1 MAAARFIF
9 CVLATTL
16 VFSTMG
22 FHDGSAAGWANAP
35 MLSFGYRW
43 IQEDD
48 SPSDQDPEVV
58 AESDADEGEAAVET
72 VEENAQTESGKLIRF
87 RLWDGS
93 VAIGELENPILHM
106 QTDFGRLEIPVQKIR
121 QFRPGLQSYPQVKQ
135 KIDTLVEQLGDR
147 EFEVRER
154 AHRELAAMGVMISQL
169 IPTYSDGG
177 SAERKKHLTELKE
190 EIDQLI
196 EESEE
201 FGADEDQVPLIELD
215 AVNTGD
221 FTVLGTIEEKEFVV
235 RTKYGSLKIGLND
248 VQVAERAGKHRS
260 PAIRKVVNI
269 KGTQFMQTSPVS
281 TGIRV
286 QRGDKVSIR
295 ADGSVNWANWGNI
308 TSTPDGIGN
317 QGQWNG
323 HQCGR
328 LIARIGK
335 NGPIVDVGSR
345 GEFVVKTSGTLYLGI
360 AMQDAYAQNEGYSFV
375 GQYRARITVQPAE

>member
-1 MAAARFIF
+1 MVVAKSIF
-9 CVLATTL
+9 LVLITTL
-16 VFSTMG
+16 VVSSP
-22 FHDGSAAGWANAP
+22 GSRIGAALGLADAP
-35 MLSFGYRW
+35 AFAVEPQAT
-43 IQEDD
+43 QEDD
-48 SPSDQDPEVV
+48 SAAPQDPDDAGASS
-58 AESDADEGEAAVET
+58 AEEPVERDHENGQSSAANV
-72 VEENAQTESGKLIRF
+72 IRF

-106 QTDFGRLEIPVQKIR
+106 QTDFGRLEIPVHKIV

-154 AHRELAAMGVMISQL
+154 AHRELASMGIMISQL
-169 IPTYSDGG
+169 ISTYSDGG

-190 EIDQLI
+190 EIEQLI

-201 FGADEDQVPLIELD
+201 FGMDGEQEPLIDLD

-235 RTKYGSLKIGLND
+235 QTKYGSLKIGLDD
-248 VQVAERAGKHRS
+248 VRVAERSGLNRS
-260 PAIRKVVNI
+260 PTIRKVVNI

-308 TSTPDGIGN
+308 TSTPEGIGN

-335 NGPIVDVGSR
+335 NGPILDVGSR

-375 GQYRARITVQPAE
+375 GEYRARITVQPAR